1 MKTPEHKHYLIKL
14 ANGRY
19 LCHENSNTACIYRAT
34 DLNEMRYDLNIT
46 GGELVALTS
55 DRKIEIYLGITYDNK
70 DEGIDSSELIEELR
84 GLSRHTSTL
93 ETYEKAL

>member
-1 MKTPEHKHYLIKL
+1 MNTPEHKHYLIKL

-19 LCHENSNTACIYRAT
+19 LCHEKSNTACIYRAT

-55 DRKIEIYLGITYDNK
+55 DRKIEIFIGVGYDNT
-70 DEGIDSSELIEELR
+70 DEGIDASELLEELR
-84 GLSRHTSTL
+84 GMSRHTDTL
-93 ETYEKAL
+93 VTYETAL

>member
-19 LCHENSNTACIYRAT
+19 LCHENSNTACIYRPSE
-34 DLNEMRYDLNIT
+34 LNEMRYDLNIT

-55 DRKIEIYLGITYDNK
+55 DRKTEIFLGVAYDNTDK
-70 DEGIDSSELIEELR
+70 GIDASELLEELR
-84 GLSRHTSTL
+84 GMSRHADTL
-93 ETYEKAL
+93 VTYETA

>member
-1 MKTPEHKHYLIKL
+1 MKTPEHKHYLSKL

-46 GGELVALTS
+46 GGEPVALTS
-55 DRKIEIYLGITYDNK
+55 DRKHEIYLGVAYDNT
-70 DEGIDSSELIEELR
+70 DRGIDASELLEELR
-84 GLSRHTSTL
+84 AMSRHADTL
-93 ETYEKAL
+93 VTHETAL